1 METCTPSTNVDAEA
15 SAESASTFVDPLRS
29 MDSSPVGRPSTN
41 VDAAA
46 SVVSAS
52 SASSAVSAASATS
65 VATALSAAATRAA
78 LALSCATWVGMST
91 GTFCLAGS
99 SADGSMGDSAD
110 GSTCESAGDSAGS
123 SAGEIAGCSA
133 AAFALPTPSTPSTP
147 STRRTRSRAPH
158 TQCACLPLI
167 CTPHVRRAVI
177 GRFAAM
183 VLFLCFNLAYVS

>member
-1 METCTPSTNVDAEA
+1 M
-15 SAESASTFVDPLRS
+15 
-29 MDSSPVGRPSTN
+29 
-41 VDAAA
+41 
-46 SVVSAS
+46 SAS
-52 SASSAVSAASATS
+52 SAA
-65 VATALSAAATRAA
+65 SAAAARAA
-78 LALSCATWVGMST
+78 LTLSCATWVGMST

-99 SADGSMGDSAD
+99 SADS
-110 GSTCESAGDSAGS
+110 STCESAGDSAGS

-133 AAFALPTPSTPSTP
+133 AAFAPPTPSTP

-183 VLFLCFNLAYVS
+183 VLFLCFNLAYVSWRSGKWARNHAANSPAPEPCACLLGDLLVQARPACIESRFHAVGDSVS